1 MGASHAPLVLSSH
14 LRQLA
19 FGVNHLPERF
29 GLFTIIALGE
39 NVVSVGARVG
49 GRRLGTTEL
58 AAVALA
64 FRTGCGPWWLYF
76 RLAASA
82 FAHVLRPRP
91 RCRMD
96 AVVREGMPLGEA
108 GANSP
113 LEAPPWAKSR
123 PPYSSA
129 ACPDSSTRRASAR
142 SSSSE
147 DGMKTTR
154 C

>member
-1 MGASHAPLVLSSH
+1 MGASHAPLVLSSR

-29 GLFTIIALGE
+29 GLFIIIALGE

-64 FRTGCGPWWLYF
+64 FRTGCGLWWLYF
-76 RLAASA
+76 HLAASA
-82 FAHVLRPRP
+82 VAHVLRPRP

-96 AVVREGMPLGEA
+96 AVVREGMPLGDA
-108 GANSP
+108 GVNSP
-113 LEAPPWAKSR
+113 LGGRLGRRAVRPTAAPPAPTPRRGAPVPAR
-123 PPYSSA
+123 PPPRTA
-129 ACPDSSTRRASAR
+129 
-142 SSSSE
+142 
-147 DGMKTTR
+147 
-154 C
+154 